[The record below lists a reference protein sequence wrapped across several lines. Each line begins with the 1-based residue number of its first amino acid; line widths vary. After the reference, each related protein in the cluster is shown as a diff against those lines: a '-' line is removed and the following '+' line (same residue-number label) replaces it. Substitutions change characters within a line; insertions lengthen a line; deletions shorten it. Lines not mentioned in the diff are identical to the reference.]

1 MIESDGT
8 VRGDIDC
15 MLVHYVQETF
25 EMPTFARWFRLRWP
39 QADRNAIENLCARF
53 QRQADP
59 WQDAVAAFVALT
71 GQGAVAPTGKAPVR
85 RSRRWWKLR

>member
-1 MIESDGT
+1 MIFSDGT

-15 MLVHYVQETF
+15 VLAHYVQETF

-39 QADRNAIENLCARF
+39 RADRAAIANLCARI

-59 WQDAVAAFVALT
+59 WQDAVSAFAALT
-71 GQGAVAPTGKAPVR
+71 AQDAAAATGRVPVR
-85 RSRRWWKLR
+85 RVRPLWQ